1 MSVYGYC
8 RTSTRKQRI
17 QRQVD
22 NIKERYPDAFIIEE
36 CFTGTTLDRPN
47 WKRLYRRILTE
58 KVKGKEVT
66 VVFDELSR
74 MSRNAEEG
82 FALYEELYE
91 KGINLVFIKE
101 PHLDTEVYRKSLQ
114 EQLSSTGNEIADIYI
129 EATNRV
135 LMIMA
140 KNQIELAFRTAQHE
154 VDFLHKRTSEGV
166 RKAMA
171 SGKTVGRKENSSVT
185 VWKDPYIKEIIRK
198 KSKDFEGSNND
209 MEVIAIINSTTVD
222 YPDSHGGTEKRK
234 LSVSR
239 NTYYKY
245 KREM

>member
-1 MSVYGYC
+1 M
-8 RTSTRKQRI
+8 R
-17 QRQVD
+17 RQID
-22 NIKERYPDAFIIEE
+22 NIKEKFPDAVIIEE
-36 CFTGTTLDRPN
+36 CFTGTTLERPN
-47 WKRLYRRILTE
+47 WKRLYRRVLAERE
-58 KVKGKEVT
+58 KENDVT
-66 VVFDELSR
+66 IVFDELSR

-82 FALYEELYE
+82 FSLYQELYDN
-91 KGINLVFIKE
+91 GINLVFLKE

-129 EATNRV
+129 EATNHV

-140 KNQIELAFRTAQHE
+140 RNQIELAFQTAQHE

-171 SGKTVGRKENSSVT
+171 AGKIVGRKKNSSVT
-185 VWKDPYIKEIIRK
+185 VWKEPYIKEIIRK
-198 KSKDFEGSNND
+198 KSKDFEGTNND
-209 MEVIAIINSTTVD
+209 LEVIAIINSMTVD
-222 YPDSHGGTEKRK
+222 HTEAHGKTEKRK

-245 KREM
+245 KKEI